1 MFFWATQCRRPD
13 NIPVPLPD
21 SAYILSNI
29 PSARLAPLTTAT
41 KSGRVSR
48 PSAKKK
54 ATEPP
59 TKKKGT
65 APSAKKYK
73 AGPGHK

>member
-1 MFFWATQCRRPD
+1 MFFQATQCRRPD
-13 NIPVPLPD
+13 IVPVPLLD

-29 PSARLAPLTTAT
+29 PSARPAPLTTTT

-48 PSAKKK
+48 PSAKMK
-54 ATEPP
+54 ATKPP

-65 APSAKKYK
+65 ALQSRSARLD
-73 AGPGHK
+73 

>member
-1 MFFWATQCRRPD
+1 MFFQATQCRRPD
-13 NIPVPLPD
+13 IVPVPLLD

-29 PSARLAPLTTAT
+29 PSARPAPLTTTT

-48 PSAKKK
+48 PSAKMK
-54 ATEPP
+54 ATKPP